1 LDALINKNMSS
12 PFQLKFMAKN
22 PVKGF
27 TMDQLEKSTKKAE
40 KKMIENAEILNKRNP
55 EVNGP
60 NYESTDPQRWAGDD
74 GYDDSV
80 EKTQVSNGSVA
91 QMASPL
97 NAYVSTAGHFQRLQ
111 DNIAAAFTPKKETG
125 PTSED
130 KKNQAEEAYWKSKTT
145 TSEESNPSKD
155 RVNQIEDDS
164 SSDSDV
170 GLKYD
175 SSKNYSKTFKE
186 FKEGN
191 PFYIGKDKNE
201 NYFNKYGQ

>member
-1 LDALINKNMSS
+1 MSS
-12 PFQLKFMAKN
+12 PFQQKFMAKN

-40 KKMIENAEILNKRNP
+40 EQMIKNAAILPQIEGPGNP
-55 EVNGP
+55 D
-60 NYESTDPQRWAGDD
+60 YESTDPQRWAGDD

-111 DNIAAAFTPKKETG
+111 DNIARAFTPTKASKTKAEKEAEFKGETEKVSEKLKET
-125 PTSED
+125 TD
-130 KKNQAEEAYWKSKTT
+130 KGFKDYSAEADFDSKSG
-145 TSEESNPSKD
+145 SVFDKD
-155 RVNQIEDDS
+155 EN
-164 SSDSDV
+164 
-170 GLKYD
+170 
-175 SSKNYSKTFKE
+175 
-186 FKEGN
+186 
-191 PFYIGKDKNE
+191 

>member
-1 LDALINKNMSS
+1 
-12 PFQLKFMAKN
+12 MAKN

-80 EKTQVSNGSVA
+80 ENDD
-91 QMASPL
+91 SPL
-97 NAYVSTAGHFQRLQ
+97 GMYAYVSTAPHFQRLQ
-111 DNIAAAFTPKKETG
+111 DNIARAFSQTSGKTKAEKEEEFKGKTKKVT
-125 PTSED
+125 
-130 KKNQAEEAYWKSKTT
+130 KKLKKTT
-145 TSEESNPSKD
+145 DKGFKDYSAEADFNSKSGSVFD
-155 RVNQIEDDS
+155 
-164 SSDSDV
+164 
-170 GLKYD
+170 
-175 SSKNYSKTFKE
+175 
-186 FKEGN
+186 
-191 PFYIGKDKNE
+191 KDQS